1 MASTK
6 KPLKILYFVPGVHF
20 GGVERV
26 LLTLL
31 EKLDRSDFEPLVVTG
46 GKGSFS
52 KALEQAGIR
61 HCPIRSV
68 RSNEAGFMK
77 VLLNFF
83 PNLIRIARILR
94 KEKPDL
100 IHDVTPDG
108 LVYLSLAA
116 RVNRIPLIWQP
127 QIPQDQIRKRGRIL
141 QKASAYIKLD
151 FIIFVGDFARKS
163 YSSFTL
169 PPWEIVPNSVDL
181 KAPTQEERRR
191 LRRKYQFPKN
201 SRLVGLV
208 ARIIPGKGHEEF
220 IQAVAHLRRP
230 GQNLRF
236 LIIGDPHIDP
246 PFTRKLRK
254 MVRELGLEG
263 IVRFT
268 GFLSPPGDFM
278 SCLDLL
284 VLPSRSELQ
293 GLVLL
298 EAMACGVPVVAS
310 NIEAISDLINDG
322 ETGLLVPPEDVKSLA
337 RAVLTVLENPELRDR
352 IVANASAMVQRDHSL
367 GKNTLRISCIYR
379 KLCSVES
386 RPTAPP

>member
-6 KPLKILYFVPGVHF
+6 KPLKILYFVPGTHF
-20 GGVERV
+20 GGVETV
-26 LLTLL
+26 LLNLL
-31 EKLDRSDFEPLVVTG
+31 GKLDRTDFDPLIVTG

-61 HCPIRSV
+61 HCHIRPV
-68 RSNEAGFMK
+68 RSNEAGFMR

-83 PNLIRIARILR
+83 PNLIRIGRILG

-108 LVYLSLAA
+108 LVYLSPAASLARA
-116 RVNRIPLIWQP
+116 PLLWQP
-127 QIPQDQIRKRGRIL
+127 HVPWQQIRRRGRIF
-141 QKASAYIKLD
+141 QKIGARIKLD
-151 FIIFVGDFARKS
+151 FILFVSEFARKS
-163 YSSFTL
+163 YSSFPL

-181 KAPTQEERRR
+181 KAPTQEERRS

-201 SRLVGLV
+201 SQLVGLV
-208 ARIIPGKGHEEF
+208 ARIVPGKGHEEF

-246 PFTRKLRK
+246 PFTGKLRK
-254 MVRELGLEG
+254 MIRELGLEG

-284 VLPSRSELQ
+284 VLPSRSEMQ
-293 GLVLL
+293 GMVLL
-298 EAMACGVPVVAS
+298 EAMALGVPVVAS
-310 NIEAISDLINDG
+310 NIEAISELITDR
-322 ETGLLVPPEDVKSLA
+322 ETGLLFPPGNMEFLSKAILNLLED
-337 RAVLTVLENPELRDR
+337 RELRDR
-352 IVANASAMVQRDHSL
+352 VTANSLKRIRDRHDLETNSR
-367 GKNTLRISCIYR
+367 KIAVIYR
-379 KLCSVES
+379 KICS
-386 RPTAPP
+386 RKT